1 MAVIATEYLDMLKEY
16 WIKNGVQNL
25 IRINSRVLPKFD
37 TLRVVGKVQKIAVG
51 AGFGGAIS
59 GNYTKALDNIA
70 SQGEVKAFA
79 YEPGRMFSLY
89 SVSVP
94 EIAAAKNYDGATMKV
109 EGYKHFVS
117 TDRLRKAL
125 SIALYGRGYGELAV
139 IGSTDALSTAADT
152 TYTIPFNARMA
163 ISVGTKLALKATVSG
178 AEAATMTVK
187 AIGQANGTNSVSIT
201 VRGDAAYT
209 PAATDILCFAGAV
222 ANDANNTPR
231 FPVGL
236 GGILPVVGQRTGS
249 DWTTYIGTSFY
260 GINRSTDVDAYAGQY
275 VKQASG
281 DSKINTLKTALRVAN
296 AAGSKADLI
305 ILNDFDWESL
315 SKEIE
320 TSSLYYT
327 DTRASGKRD
336 AHVGYNSISVNFY
349 NQIVE
354 RVVPDAFCPKGTFYV
369 IDTDTIKFLSYLN
382 ANVKEATEGM
392 QDAPGKVMN
401 MEDGAGESRATDPYS
416 ILIDDWLSAEPS
428 HNDDGAI
435 AVIAMNVLAT
445 WGCLNPSVNLV
456 GKFTSVAA
464 DENLVEE
471 KV

>member
-1 MAVIATEYLDMLKEY
+1 M
-16 WIKNGVQNL
+16 
-25 IRINSRVLPKFD
+25 
-37 TLRVVGKVQKIAVG
+37 
-51 AGFGGAIS
+51 
-59 GNYTKALDNIA
+59 
-70 SQGEVKAFA
+70 
-79 YEPGRMFSLY
+79 
-89 SVSVP
+89 
-94 EIAAAKNYDGATMKV
+94 
-109 EGYKHFVS
+109 
-117 TDRLRKAL
+117 
-125 SIALYGRGYGELAV
+125 
-139 IGSTDALSTAADT
+139 
-152 TYTIPFNARMA
+152 
-163 ISVGTKLALKATVSG
+163 
-178 AEAATMTVK
+178 
-187 AIGQANGTNSVSIT
+187 
-201 VRGDAAYT
+201 
-209 PAATDILCFAGAV
+209 
-222 ANDANNTPR
+222 
-231 FPVGL
+231 
-236 GGILPVVGQRTGS
+236 
-249 DWTTYIGTSFY
+249 
-260 GINRSTDVDAYAGQY
+260 
-275 VKQASG
+275 
-281 DSKINTLKTALRVAN
+281 
-296 AAGSKADLI
+296 
-305 ILNDFDWESL
+305 
-315 SKEIE
+315 
-320 TSSLYYT
+320 YYT